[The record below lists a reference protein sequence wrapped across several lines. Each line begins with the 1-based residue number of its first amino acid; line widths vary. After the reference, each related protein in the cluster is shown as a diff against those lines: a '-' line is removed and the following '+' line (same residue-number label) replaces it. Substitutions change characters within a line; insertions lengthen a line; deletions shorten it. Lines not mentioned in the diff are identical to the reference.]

1 MAEKTLKTAPVT
13 LVEVDNYIEK
23 NQEKF
28 KNLLEEREA
37 EVEKEIVAEMKED
50 TRKAFSVFQDFV
62 RQYAK
67 KNVYK
72 DLIDFKEAKRLTI
85 KAFSEIQATS
95 KNFFDDFVENL
106 KNKVNDLITKRQNGE
121 KRPYTQ
127 ENGIRQGKTR

>member
-1 MAEKTLKTAPVT
+1 MKNAPVRSF
-13 LVEVDNYIEK
+13 EIDDYIEK

-37 EVEKEIVAEMKED
+37 EIENEIVENLRED
-50 TRKAFSVFQDFV
+50 IREAFSVFQNFV
-62 RQYAK
+62 REYAR

-72 DLIDFKEAKRLTI
+72 DLINFKEAKRLTI
-85 KAFSEIQATS
+85 QAFKEIQATS
-95 KNFFDDFVENL
+95 QNFFADFVENF